1 MGDWLSPAKGFE
13 WGETWLAKDYL
24 GLQGSDD
31 ETGAMDES
39 KEPLPRREDMGS
51 DCKRLEAQSVNL
63 AFESL

>member
-1 MGDWLSPAKGFE
+1 MSLEEVMSKAF
-13 WGETWLAKDYL
+13 AKDYL

-39 KEPLPRREDMGS
+39 EKPLPCGEDVGS
-51 DCKRLEAQSVNL
+51 DCERFESQSVNV